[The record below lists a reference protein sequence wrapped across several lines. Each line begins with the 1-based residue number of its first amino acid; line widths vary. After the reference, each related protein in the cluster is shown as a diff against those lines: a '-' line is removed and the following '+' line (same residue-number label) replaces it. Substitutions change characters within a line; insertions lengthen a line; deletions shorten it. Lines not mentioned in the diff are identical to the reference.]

1 MAPPLPLSAEQV
13 QQWDESGAV
22 TVDVPGLADDL
33 DLLDA
38 LQRSM
43 LHHMPW
49 WHDNAGQPLH
59 HPGRVTNTNAWVD
72 DWPQEDSQPLC
83 DLVQL
88 PFFEEAAKQ
97 LLGAQNVYHCAA
109 ALAVGYPEAN
119 SPRKE
124 VFHAN
129 TAANGV
135 GFDQHIDG
143 MYTLEQWEA
152 TPRRALVSF
161 FVWLAEAT
169 PLRGPLM
176 YRPGSHRVLAA
187 RNSATNTDNISRRD
201 ETRMFPDLTEIPDSG
216 LGPEQF
222 AEAMPAV
229 GGSGSCTLTTT
240 CLVHGASTN
249 LDTKPR
255 FSAHI
260 TYAECGF
267 VKGGYDGVFRF
278 AFPRYWQTLHD
289 RCRPE
294 RRHIFCR
301 KEDWADDDNAESS
314 GQRQRL
320 IPRKGGARL

>member
-1 MAPPLPLSAEQV
+1 MLMGGPIGNRSAEGDHQRVAECPDVMAPPLPLSAEQV

-22 TVDVPGLADDL
+22 TVDVPGLADDP

-109 ALAVGYPEAN
+109 ALAVGYPEEN

-124 VFHAN
+124 VFRAN

-161 FVWLAEAT
+161 
-169 PLRGPLM
+169 
-176 YRPGSHRVLAA
+176 
-187 RNSATNTDNISRRD
+187 D
-201 ETRMFPDLTEIPDSG
+201 
-216 LGPEQF
+216 
-222 AEAMPAV
+222 
-229 GGSGSCTLTTT
+229 
-240 CLVHGASTN
+240 
-249 LDTKPR
+249 
-255 FSAHI
+255 
-260 TYAECGF
+260 
-267 VKGGYDGVFRF
+267 
-278 AFPRYWQTLHD
+278 
-289 RCRPE
+289 
-294 RRHIFCR
+294 
-301 KEDWADDDNAESS
+301 
-314 GQRQRL
+314 
-320 IPRKGGARL
+320 